1 MKNKT
6 MSAAFAAMC
15 FTAFGFVLL
24 SLSIGIIGIG
34 GTDIADSGR
43 LTAAVK
49 IDGKTS
55 SSEEASAS
63 SEEKIPLL
71 SSPPLILIDAGHGGE
86 DGGASSVG
94 GVLEKDLNL
103 SVSRNIASLC
113 LIFGIPYEMTR
124 DEDTLL
130 YDRYGELESYEG
142 RKKSLDLKNR
152 LRMAEELDTVLFLS
166 IHMNKFPS
174 EGVKGFQVYYSNN
187 SPDSAPLAESVQSFV
202 KSHVQ
207 PYNERVPKAA
217 DSSIYLLKNI
227 NTTAILT
234 ECGFLSNVDEA
245 NSLSSPSYQLKLAAS
260 IFVPSAEYFVRCNVN

>member
-24 SLSIGIIGIG
+24 SLSIGILGIG

-55 SSEEASAS
+55 SDENTASTSERNGTV
-63 SEEKIPLL
+63 P

-124 DEDTLL
+124 DGDTLL

-187 SPDSAPLAESVQSFV
+187 APDSGPLAESVQSFV

-245 NSLSSPSYQLKLAAS
+245 NSLSTPSYQLKLAAS